1 MFVSFQSS
9 IWRSRLAI
17 AFFSL
22 LISHSAVAQSSVE
35 VKHFDSVSGFNCESQ
50 RSNLDYFLA
59 VISKIKN
66 DRGLIRI
73 HGTTAAPVMP
83 YLQKMTII
91 NHLKFR
97 NFDLNRIIFEKGEFT
112 DRFRTDLLIVS
123 ATYEPQNAINSWNFD
138 LDELINPILV
148 HSEDFEDQIG
158 CGLYQFD
165 LDFYSK
171 FLSKNKGLKGRI
183 LILSPTISQYKRTKA
198 KIAETLL
205 NKLKVPRSQVEFGF
219 VESEKENVEYWLMR
233 AVRNV
238 NEH

>member
-1 MFVSFQSS
+1 MFVSFQPS
-9 IWRSRLAI
+9 IWRSLLAI

-35 VKHFDSVSGFNCESQ
+35 AEPFDSVSGFNCESQ

-59 VISKIKN
+59 EISKIKN

-73 HGTTAAPVMP
+73 YGTTAAPVMP

-97 NFDLNRIIFEKGEFT
+97 NFDLNRIIFEQGESS
-112 DRFRTDLLIVS
+112 DGFRTDLLIVS
-123 ATYEPQNAINSWNFD
+123 GAYEPQNAINSWNFE
-138 LDELINPILV
+138 LDDVRNPILV
-148 HSEDFEDQIG
+148 HSEAFEDQMG

-171 FLSKNKGLKGRI
+171 FLLVNKELKGRI
-183 LILSPTISQYKRTKA
+183 LILSPTFSQYKRKKA
-198 KIAETLL
+198 KIADNLL
-205 NKLKVPRSQVEFGF
+205 NKLKIPRSQIEFGF
-219 VESEKENVEYWLMR
+219 VESEKENVEYWFVPQLS
-233 AVRNV
+233 A
-238 NEH
+238 